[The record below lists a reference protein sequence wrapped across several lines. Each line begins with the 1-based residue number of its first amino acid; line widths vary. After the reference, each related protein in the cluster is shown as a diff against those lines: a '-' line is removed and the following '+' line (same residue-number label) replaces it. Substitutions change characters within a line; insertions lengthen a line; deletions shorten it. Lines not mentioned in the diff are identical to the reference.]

1 MSYVHYNMKRELHV
15 NMPVMWC
22 HTWLAHL
29 CIFVDV
35 VSTCDD
41 CMNYVVRDMMWMQ
54 MPVEKLNCEEL
65 VGKLYGSFYEKHLE
79 VLLLNKSNV
88 LVWLSLN
95 LKWLVMSFGF
105 DDLNQ
110 FGLFYYCLI
119 LVSGH
124 RKTLWSF
131 LFNRWYQS
139 FIFW

>member
-1 MSYVHYNMKRELHV
+1 
-15 NMPVMWC
+15 
-22 HTWLAHL
+22 
-29 CIFVDV
+29 VDV

-95 LKWLVMSFGF
+95 LK
-105 DDLNQ
+105 
-110 FGLFYYCLI
+110 
-119 LVSGH
+119 
-124 RKTLWSF
+124 
-131 LFNRWYQS
+131 
-139 FIFW
+139 